1 MIPSQLLPTAASRTL
16 AAEATDLE
24 VLIAAVAWRLQS
36 AAADDTTTA
45 EALREIASQ
54 CARDLLRLG
63 RDTAALRRALKQ
75 ARAGERQAW
84 RQAEHDSLTE
94 LPNRRRF
101 DLQLNQAL
109 GLRRPEQRK
118 LAVLFLDLDQFK
130 RINDDH
136 GHAVGDE
143 LLRIVARR
151 LRGALRGGDMV
162 CRLGG
167 DEFACLV
174 SGTLG
179 RPELTR
185 LATSLINTVSA
196 PLQLGH
202 LQLGVRPSVGI
213 AVCPDDGVDAA
224 TLLQRADAAMFRA
237 KRQRCGLAFFEANT
251 DLPGRRLEPAPAA

>member
-1 MIPSQLLPTAASRTL
+1 MLAPLPLPTEAAEPI
-16 AAEATDLE
+16 AAEATDLD
-24 VLIAAVAWRLQS
+24 LKLAAVAWRLR
-36 AAADDTTTA
+36 AGAADDATSVA
-45 EALREIASQ
+45 AQREIARE
-54 CARDLLRLG
+54 CAHDLVQLIG
-63 RDTAALRRALKQ
+63 EAAALRRALTL
-75 ARAGERQAW
+75 ARAGERQAC

-101 DLQLNQAL
+101 DLQLQQAL
-109 GLRRPEQRK
+109 GRRRADRPT
-118 LAVLFLDLDQFK
+118 LAVLFLDLDDFK
-130 RINDDH
+130 RVNDVH

-151 LRGALRGGDMV
+151 LRGALRSGDLV

-185 LATSLINTVSA
+185 LATTLITTVSA
-196 PLQLGH
+196 PLQLGE
-202 LQLGVRPSVGI
+202 LQFGVRPSVGI
-213 AVCPDDGVDAA
+213 AVCPEDGADAA

-237 KRQRCGLAFFEANT
+237 KRQRCGLAFFEAST
-251 DLPGRRLEPAPAA
+251 DLLGRRLEPAPAT